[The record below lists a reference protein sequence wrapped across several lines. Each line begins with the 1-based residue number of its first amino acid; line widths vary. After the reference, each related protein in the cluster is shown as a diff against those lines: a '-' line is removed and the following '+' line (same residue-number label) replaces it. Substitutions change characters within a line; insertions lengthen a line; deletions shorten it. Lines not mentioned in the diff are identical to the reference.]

1 MESLLRTLESKYPR
15 RIGNCALIQFLKD
28 EYKDEFPPTL
38 EGETKDGLSAYYRNS
53 VYSVVLGR
61 FDTIILYTQILKL
74 EGHHAFGE
82 LITTITLDKETGIDD
97 IVRFCTTNDNRRFYL
112 VNKNIFVPGGEWRY
126 AYARHGAAYMC
137 IHSCSNFIELKPD
150 DQIIDVSI
158 PGKPIYGVYLMVQRI
173 KDGEITR
180 WIVESV
186 PGITARL
193 IEIDS
198 PSETVSKSY
207 FRDIFN
213 LFKRNL
219 SSKSYKRYDKLD

>member
-1 MESLLRTLESKYPR
+1 MESVLRTLESKYPR
-15 RIGNCALIQFLKD
+15 KIKNCVLIQFLKD
-28 EYKDEFPPTL
+28 EYKKEFPPTW
-38 EGETKDGLSAYYRNS
+38 EGETKDGLSACYENT

-61 FDTIILYTQILKL
+61 FDTIILYTNIMKI
-74 EGHHAFGE
+74 EGHRAFGE

-97 IVRFCTTNDNRRFYL
+97 VVQFCTTNDNRRFHL
-112 VNKNIFVPGGEWRY
+112 VNKNIFIPGGEWRF
-126 AYARHGAAYMC
+126 AYARHGSAYMC
-137 IHSCSNFIELKPD
+137 IHSCSDFIELKPD

-158 PGKPIYGVYLMVQRI
+158 PGKPIYGVYMMVQRI

-180 WIVESV
+180 WIVERMFGYI
-186 PGITARL
+186 PRL

-207 FRDIFN
+207 FRDLFN